1 VTEINAHPNATLED
15 MLTQW
20 KIDAKRAEDRRKK
33 IETSGVASVDDNLP
47 GLKPRQQEL
56 LTLVNKARLLRM
68 SIGHDPVEHLRPID
82 RRAKSQA
89 YREYANALQSFA
101 DRNGICRAA
110 AKK

>member
-1 VTEINAHPNATLED
+1 MTETNAHPNTTLED

-33 IETSGVASVDDNLP
+33 IETFGVASVDDNLP

-68 SIGHDPVEHLRPID
+68 SIGHDPVEHLRPIG

-101 DRNGICRAA
+101 DRSGISWEAT
-110 AKK
+110 KK